1 MLSFSGRATSGPRGA
16 VGNGQSK
23 RNTKPPSHC
32 SGRPP
37 PARLAATMRPISLSS
52 NNGLSIGACLR
63 IPARQTPLFKFLLA
77 TFIPS
82 HFLLFLCGP
91 PSTGPYYGLLPSVR
105 PSVSLIQNRRVANT
119 SNLVEIFHVARVTFS
134 SRKVHDSYNK
144 ARHHNVRIP
153 NPVKR

>member
-1 MLSFSGRATSGPRGA
+1 MDKVSATQNRRHTA
-16 VGNGQSK
+16 VVDL
-23 RNTKPPSHC
+23 
-32 SGRPP
+32 P

-105 PSVSLIQNRRVANT
+105 PSVRLINPEQKGGKYFKFGGNIPRCTCN
-119 SNLVEIFHVARVTFS
+119 IFEQKGA
-134 SRKVHDSYNK
+134 
-144 ARHHNVRIP
+144 
-153 NPVKR
+153 